1 MMKVRDR
8 QADPMK
14 SPRLLTML
22 ALACGVEETA
32 AEELERGYRTN
43 IFGLLHSLL
52 ERNKKMDKKLY
63 RINSGSSNKLIT

>member
-22 ALACGVEETA
+22 ALACRVEETA

-43 IFGLLHSLL
+43 IFGLLHSC
-52 ERNKKMDKKLY
+52 
-63 RINSGSSNKLIT
+63 

>member
-14 SPRLLTML
+14 SPRLVTML

-32 AEELERGYRTN
+32 AEEVERVYRTN
-43 IFGLLHSLL
+43 IFGLLHA
-52 ERNKKMDKKLY
+52 
-63 RINSGSSNKLIT
+63 T

>member
-14 SPRLLTML
+14 SPRLVTML

-32 AEELERGYRTN
+32 GEEVERLYRTN
-43 IFGLLHSLL
+43 NFRTAPCHA
-52 ERNKKMDKKLY
+52 
-63 RINSGSSNKLIT
+63 SGGRTVRVTVR